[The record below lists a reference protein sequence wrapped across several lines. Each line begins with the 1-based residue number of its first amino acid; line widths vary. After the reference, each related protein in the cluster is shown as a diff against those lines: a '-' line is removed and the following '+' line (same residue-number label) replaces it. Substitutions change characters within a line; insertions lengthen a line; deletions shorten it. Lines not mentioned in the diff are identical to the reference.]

1 MPADGP
7 ALIGVLGPIAVGSCP
22 VGAERPDRLVG
33 VPGLRARRLLVS
45 LALAEGRVRSADRLI
60 DDIWA
65 DDPPRSPHSALHTQ
79 VSRLRK
85 LLPEGVL
92 EGTEN
97 GYRLRNSRTDLD
109 VVDTLLAEGDRDA
122 HDRARQWWRGVPGD
136 DLGDGSP
143 VTATLSARIRR
154 TRDAL
159 DGAQLTAALAE
170 GDFATA
176 RSIAEQRCARDPFDE
191 SAHTALMRALAG
203 EGRAADALAVFD
215 RLRRRLSAELGM
227 DPGAEVTRAHADI
240 LAAPPPA
247 ISTPR
252 PTRVV
257 GLRSPTTEL
266 IGRGAD
272 LDIVADML
280 DTGRVVTVLGPGG
293 VGKTRVATEMG
304 HRLHAAGVPVFF
316 VSLASV
322 RSDDDVIPAIA
333 ATLGV
338 GESDLSATGRP
349 RMTPGDLTA
358 RLEDVLRERASVV
371 ILDNCEQIVGACARI
386 VAELTA
392 AVPGLRVLSTSRT
405 PLAIVGEQVHQLPVL
420 AAVDADSPAV
430 HLFRTRARAVRPDAE
445 LPPERVVELCR
456 HLDGLPLAIELAA
469 ARIRTM
475 TVEEITARLGEK
487 FALLRS
493 ADRTTPDRHRTLY
506 AVIEWSWELLDDAG
520 RASLVQLCRFPGGFG
535 RSAARAVTG
544 AAGTVLDDTLE
555 SLTNQS
561 LLSVVETDGSAR
573 FRMLEMVREF
583 GETRMD
589 ADLAAR
595 VESRMRGWAI
605 EFVSRMRDL
614 AENGDHPAGAGGMA
628 READNLTWIL
638 RSACESAAAAPTDG
652 VVAVLTTLYPAL
664 AYHWTVRGLHGET
677 RAWGARVLMA
687 LPRPPAAPDDTVREN
702 WQVTAIVGAVHG
714 TMTGELR
721 VVATARFILR
731 GLHRAGLTYDR
742 ASEFVSAVAL
752 APNAVRGYRMV
763 CRAAE
768 TATDD
773 EVRALA
779 LTMRSHLRE
788 NRGLLGPALRD
799 SIASGDWLTRSRY
812 APWFQG
818 MWQSSTGSL
827 YSQQGRYAAAA
838 STYRVGIDLLGRL
851 HAVEDVRQLQTFL
864 ALTLLADGR
873 VADARRE
880 LGVIVDEWDL
890 DVEDP
895 QGNPEV
901 TGPALLGVAELA
913 LVDGLPEDEVAAMFA
928 RAARIMLRDHPF
940 GVADPAVLMVVSGCV
955 AGLVRCGD
963 IETAWELVPQMVK
976 GLDDMVFGPGWQD
989 LPQAGTVAAAFTVLY
1004 GADRASSDPLG
1015 RRLVELTLSLPGRQD
1030 YPSLRWAR
1038 QWSEDRSREHDGA
1051 ARHRRVPRRIAV
1063 DELAGVIRDHAL
1075 RI

>member
-1 MPADGP
+1 MAADGP
-7 ALIGVLGPIAVGSCP
+7 ALIGVLGPIAVGACP
-22 VGAERPDRLVG
+22 VGAESPDRLVA

-45 LALAEGRVRSADRLI
+45 LALADGRVISADRLI
-60 DDIWA
+60 DHVWA

-109 VVDTLLAEGDRDA
+109 VVDTLLAEGGRDA

-143 VTATLSARIRR
+143 VTVTLSARIRR
-154 TRDAL
+154 TQDAL
-159 DGAQLTAALAE
+159 DGAQLTASLAE

-191 SAHTALMRALAG
+191 PAHTALMRALAG
-203 EGRAADALAVFD
+203 EGRAADALVVFD
-215 RLRRRLSAELGM
+215 RLRRRLSTELGT
-227 DPGAEVTRAHADI
+227 DPGTEMARVHAEI
-240 LAAPPPA
+240 LTATSPPE
-247 ISTPR
+247 ISAPR
-252 PTRVV
+252 PVRAV

-272 LDIVADML
+272 LDAVASML

-293 VGKTRVATEMG
+293 VGKTRIATEIG
-304 HRLHAAGVPVFF
+304 HRLHAAGAPVYF

-322 RSDDDVIPAIA
+322 RSGEDVIPAIA

-358 RLEDVLRERASVV
+358 RLEDALRERASVV
-371 ILDNCEQIVGACARI
+371 ILDNCEQIIGACARI

-392 AVPGLRVLSTSRT
+392 AVPGVRVLSTSRT

-420 AAVDADSPAV
+420 AAVDVNSSAV
-430 HLFRTRARAVRPDAE
+430 QLFRTRARAVRPDAE
-445 LPPERVVELCR
+445 LPAGRVVELCR

-475 TVEEITARLGEK
+475 TVEEIADRLGEK

-520 RASLVQLCRFPGGFG
+520 RAALVQLCRFPGGFS

-544 AAGTVLDDTLE
+544 ASGTVLDDTLE

-561 LLSVVETDGSAR
+561 LLSVVETDGSVR

-583 GETRMD
+583 GETRMA

-595 VESRMRGWAI
+595 VESQMRGWAI

-614 AENGDHPAGAGGMA
+614 AENGDHPAGAGGLA

-638 RSACESAAAAPTDG
+638 RSACESAVVAPTDDI
-652 VVAVLTTLYPAL
+652 VAVLTTLYPAL

-687 LPRPPAAPDDTVREN
+687 LPRPPAAPDDALREN

-714 TMTGELR
+714 MMTGELR
-721 VVATARFILR
+721 VQATARFLLR
-731 GLHRAGLTYDR
+731 SLHRAHLTFHR
-742 ASEFVSAVAL
+742 ASEFLSAVAL
-752 APNAVRGYRMV
+752 ASTSTGAYRII
-763 CRAAE
+763 CEAAE
-768 TATDD
+768 TAVDD

-779 LTMRSHLRE
+779 LTLRSHLRE
-788 NRGLLGPALRD
+788 NRGLVGPALRD
-799 SIASGDWLTRSRY
+799 STASGRWLAGSRY
-812 APWFQG
+812 ASWFQG
-818 MWQSSTGSL
+818 MRQSSTGGL
-827 YSQQGRYAAAA
+827 YGQQGRYSEAAA
-838 STYRVGIDLLGRL
+838 TYRAGIDLLAPLG
-851 HAVEDVRQLQTFL
+851 AVEDVRQIRTMLV
-864 ALTLLADGR
+864 LTLLAGDFPD
-873 VADARRE
+873 DARRE
-880 LGVIVDEWDL
+880 LHVITDDWDL
-890 DVEDP
+890 EAEDP

-901 TGPALLGVAELA
+901 IGPALLGVAELA
-913 LVDGLPEDEVAAMFA
+913 FADGASNPEVAAGFL
-928 RAARIMLRDHPF
+928 RAARVMLREHPF
-940 GVADPAVLMVVSGCV
+940 GVADPAVLMVVSAAV
-955 AGLVRCGD
+955 AGLVRSGD
-963 IETAWELVPQMVK
+963 VDAAWELVPEMVK
-976 GLDDMVFGPGWQD
+976 GLDDMTFGPGWQD
-989 LPQAGTVAAAFTVLY
+989 LPQAGTVASAFTVLWNA
-1004 GADRASSDPLG
+1004 GRPTDSVG
-1015 RRLVELTLSLPGRQD
+1015 RRLVELAVSLPGRRD
-1030 YPSLRWAR
+1030 CPSLDWAWHWT
-1038 QWSEDRSREHDGA
+1038 QEQAGKDGV
-1051 ARHRRVPRRIAV
+1051 ARHPAVPRHVAVEELQRLLHDQAFRI
-1063 DELAGVIRDHAL
+1063 
-1075 RI
+1075 

>member
-1 MPADGP
+1 MSADGP
-7 ALIGVLGPIAVGSCP
+7 ALIGVLGPIAVASCP
-22 VGAERPDRLVG
+22 VGAESPDRLVG

-60 DDIWA
+60 DDVWG

-92 EGTEN
+92 EGGEH
-97 GYRLRNSRTDLD
+97 GYRLRDSRTDLD
-109 VVDTLLAEGDRDA
+109 VVERLLADGDRAGLDQ
-122 HDRARQWWRGVPGD
+122 ARQWWRGVPGD

-143 VTATLSARIRR
+143 VVAMLSARIRR
-154 TRDAL
+154 LEDAL
-159 DGAQLTAALAE
+159 DTAQLTVALAA
-170 GDFATA
+170 GDYSTA
-176 RSIAEQRCARDPFDE
+176 RFVAEKLCARDPFDE
-191 SAHTALMRALAG
+191 SAHSALMRALAG
-203 EGRAADALAVFD
+203 EGRDAEALVVFD
-215 RLRRRLSAELGM
+215 RLRRRLSTELGV
-227 DPGAEVTRAHADI
+227 DPGPEVARVHAEI
-240 LAAPPPA
+240 LAAAPPETGA
-247 ISTPR
+247 PR
-252 PTRVV
+252 SARAV

-266 IGRGAD
+266 IGRVAD
-272 LDIVADML
+272 LDTVAGTL

-293 VGKTRVATEMG
+293 VGKTRVATEIG
-304 HRLHAAGVPVFF
+304 HRLHEAGVPVYF

-322 RSDDDVIPAIA
+322 RSDEDVIPAIA

-371 ILDNCEQIVGACARI
+371 ILDNCEQIVDACARI
-386 VAELTA
+386 VGELTA

-420 AAVDADSPAV
+420 AAADADSPAV
-430 HLFRTRARAVRPDAE
+430 QLFRTRASAVRPDAD
-445 LPPERVVELCR
+445 LPTDRVVELCR

-469 ARIRTM
+469 ARVRTM
-475 TVEEITARLGEK
+475 TVEEITDRLGEK

-493 ADRTTPDRHRTLY
+493 ADRTSPDRHRTLY

-520 RASLVQLCRFPGGFG
+520 RAALVQLCRFPGGFG
-535 RSAARAVTG
+535 RSAAQAVTG

-561 LLSVVETDGSAR
+561 LLSVVETDGAAR

-589 ADLAAR
+589 AELAVL
-595 VESRMRGWAI
+595 VESRMSGWAVH
-605 EFVSRMRDL
+605 FVTGMREL
-614 AENGDHPAGAGGMA
+614 AEEGDHLAGAGGMA

-638 RSACESAAAAPTDG
+638 RSACETASVTPTDE

-687 LPRPPAAPDDTVREN
+687 LPRPPEAPDDAVREN
-702 WQVTAIVGAVHG
+702 WQATAIVGAVHG
-714 TMTGELR
+714 MMTGELR

-731 GLHRAGLTYDR
+731 GLHRARLTFDR
-742 ASEFVSAVAL
+742 ASEFLSAVAL
-752 APNAVRGYRMV
+752 APNAIRGYRLI
-763 CRAAE
+763 CLAAG
-768 TATDD
+768 TASDD

-799 SIASGDWLTRSRY
+799 SIASGEWLARSRY

-827 YSQQGRYAAAA
+827 YAQQGRYAAAA

-873 VADARRE
+873 VAEARRE
-880 LGVIVDEWDL
+880 LAVITDDWEL
-890 DVEDP
+890 DIEDP

-901 TGPALLGVAELA
+901 TGPALLCVAELA
-913 LVDGLPEDEVAAMFA
+913 LVDGVPDAEGAAAFA
-928 RAARIMLRDHPF
+928 RAARVMLRDHPF

-963 IETAWELVPQMVK
+963 LGAAWELVPQMVK
-976 GLDDMVFGPGWQD
+976 GLDDMTFGPGWQD

-1004 GADRASSDPLG
+1004 GADRGPDPLC

-1030 YPSLRWAR
+1030 YPSLQWAR
-1038 QWSEDRSREHDGA
+1038 HWALERHRDHGGV
-1051 ARHRRVPRRIAV
+1051 ARHPIVPRHTAV

-1075 RI
+1075 RM

>member
-1 MPADGP
+1 MSADGP
-7 ALIGVLGPIAVGSCP
+7 ALIGLLGPIAVGSCP

-33 VPGLRARRLLVS
+33 VPGLRARRLLVA
-45 LALAEGRVRSADRLI
+45 LALAEGHLRSADRLI
-60 DDIWA
+60 DDVWA

-97 GYRLRNSRTDLD
+97 GYRLRNTRTDLD
-109 VVDTLLAEGDRDA
+109 VVDKLLTEGDREA
-122 HDRARQWWRGVPGD
+122 NDRARQWWRGVPGD

-143 VTATLSARIRR
+143 VTAMLSTRIRR
-154 TRDAL
+154 TEDAL
-159 DGAQLTAALAE
+159 DAAQLTAALAE

-176 RSIAEQRCARDPFDE
+176 RFIAEQRCARDPFDE
-191 SAHTALMRALAG
+191 AAHSALMRALAG
-203 EGRAADALAVFD
+203 EGRATDALAVFD

-227 DPGAEVTRAHADI
+227 DPGAEVARVHADI
-240 LAAPPPA
+240 LAATPRPA
-247 ISTPR
+247 SSAPR
-252 PTRVV
+252 PTRAV

-272 LDIVADML
+272 LDTMAGML

-304 HRLHAAGVPVFF
+304 HRLHATGVPVYF

-358 RLEDVLRERASVV
+358 RLEDVLREQPSVV
-371 ILDNCEQIVGACARI
+371 ILDNCEQIVDACARI

-405 PLAIVGEQVHQLPVL
+405 PLAIAGEQVHQLPVL

-430 HLFRTRARAVRPDAE
+430 QLFRARARAVRPDAD

-475 TVEEITARLGEK
+475 TVEEIADRLGEK

-520 RASLVQLCRFPGGFG
+520 RAALVRLCRFPGGFD

-544 AAGTVLDDTLE
+544 AAGAILDDTLE

-589 ADLAAR
+589 ADLATR
-595 VESRMRGWAI
+595 VESLMRRWAI
-605 EFVSRMRDL
+605 EFVSEMRDL
-614 AENGDHPAGAGGMA
+614 AENGDHTAGAGGLA

-638 RSACESAAAAPTDG
+638 RSACESAATSPTDD

-687 LPRPPAAPDDTVREN
+687 LPRPPEAPDDAVREN

-721 VVATARFILR
+721 VIATARFILR
-731 GLHRAGLTYDR
+731 GLHRPGLTYDR

-752 APNAVRGYRMV
+752 ASNAIRGYRMV

-768 TATDD
+768 TASDD

-812 APWFQG
+812 ASWFQG

-827 YSQQGRYAAAA
+827 YAQQGRYAAAA
-838 STYRVGIDLLGRL
+838 SRYRDGIDLLGRL

-864 ALTLLADGR
+864 ALTLLSDGR

-880 LGVIVDEWDL
+880 LAVIVDDWDL

-913 LVDGLPEDEVAAMFA
+913 LVDGLPEDEVAAMYA

-963 IETAWELVPQMVK
+963 IEAARELVPQMVK
-976 GLDDMVFGPGWQD
+976 GLDDMMFGPGWQD

-1004 GADRASSDPLG
+1004 GADRESEPLS

-1038 QWSEDRSREHDGA
+1038 QWSERRIREHGGA
-1051 ARHRRVPRRIAV
+1051 ARRVPRRIAV
-1063 DELAGVIRDHAL
+1063 DELADVIRDQAL
-1075 RI
+1075 RM